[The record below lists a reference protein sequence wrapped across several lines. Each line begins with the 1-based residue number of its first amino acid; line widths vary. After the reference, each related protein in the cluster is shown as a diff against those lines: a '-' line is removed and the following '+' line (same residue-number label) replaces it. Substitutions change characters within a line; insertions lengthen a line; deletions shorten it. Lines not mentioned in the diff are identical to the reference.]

1 MNEAIR
7 AIALD
12 ERFRIPQSLLPIPFL
27 GLESAA
33 SGAASIADELL
44 DDALRM
50 INADSYR
57 LATIIDAY
65 ASCARALQLRL
76 LLEDRS
82 SELPF
87 RRQKMH
93 DGLNKALGQLTRSE
107 AWRTETASLSLAD
120 ENAGIDPNVTR
131 YIRAVRGR
139 AGLVYEELA
148 RHGVRRK

>member
-1 MNEAIR
+1 LNEAIR

-50 INADSYR
+50 IGADSYC

-76 LLEDRS
+76 LLEESRGMGCDG
-82 SELPF
+82 SE
-87 RRQKMH
+87 
-93 DGLNKALGQLTRSE
+93 
-107 AWRTETASLSLAD
+107 RTLFS
-120 ENAGIDPNVTR
+120 
-131 YIRAVRGR
+131 
-139 AGLVYEELA
+139 
-148 RHGVRRK
+148 